1 MTSHFQLSIFKSMSY
16 FELLHDT
23 GLRLYI
29 AELIYHQLWK
39 LDQKYLDEMYQME
52 KDLSSQSQDKPRSLR
67 ALALDALMKKHRSRP
82 YNIRDVMAWAFNVYI
97 TSLSLCVDLRPL
109 LCKR

>member
-1 MTSHFQLSIFKSMSY
+1 MSY

-23 GLRLYI
+23 GLRLYVG
-29 AELIYHQLWK
+29 ELVHQMLWK
-39 LDQKYLDEMYQME
+39 MEQKDKDEMYEME
-52 KDLSSQSQDKPRSLR
+52 KDLSRSQDKPRSLQ
-67 ALALDALMKKHRSRP
+67 ALALDVLMKKHRSRP
-82 YNIRDVMAWAFNVYI
+82 YNIRDVVAWAFNVYI